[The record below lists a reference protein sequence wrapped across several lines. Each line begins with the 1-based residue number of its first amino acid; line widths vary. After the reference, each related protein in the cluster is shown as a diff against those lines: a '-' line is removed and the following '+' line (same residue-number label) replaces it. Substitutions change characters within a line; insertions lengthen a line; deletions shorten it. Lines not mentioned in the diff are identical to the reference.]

1 MKDEMEE
8 KILLYASDRFFKR
21 DLKMTME
28 SVAKELSISKKT
40 LYKYFKNK
48 DDLLNGVATMFKKD
62 IADKFESTFK
72 NEKDSFV
79 AFCKVFAYLALKM
92 GLNMDNYFIID
103 LQRVYPKLWKGFSDF
118 RSDQINKYFP
128 IIITSGIKNGYIR
141 KDVNTQIAFMMF
153 FVAVNN
159 IVTPESLK
167 DLSLSPKEAIKEI
180 LTIFIYGITTQQGKV
195 KFNKHLK
202 NIFEITNEK

>member
-40 LYKYFKNK
+40 LYKYFKNR
-48 DDLLNGVATMFKKD
+48 DDLLNGVAAMFQKD

-72 NEKDSFV
+72 KEKDSFV
-79 AFCKVFAYLALKM
+79 AFCEVFAYLALKI
-92 GLNMDNYFIID
+92 GLNMDNHFITDI
-103 LQRVYPKLWKGFSDF
+103 QKVYPRLWKGFSDF
-118 RSDQINKYFP
+118 RNNQINKYFP
-128 IIITSGIKNGYIR
+128 IIITSGINNGYIR
-141 KDVNTQIAFMMF
+141 KDVNVQIAFLMF
-153 FVAVNN
+153 FSSVNN
-159 IVTPESLK
+159 IVTPDFLK
-167 DLSLSPKEAIKEI
+167 DLSISPNEAIKEI
-180 LTIFIYGITTQQGKV
+180 LTIFIYGITTQKGKI

-202 NIFEITNEK
+202 NILEVTNEK